1 MLNRLSSNRQEDR
14 AISYQ
19 SIWGSGDSFAFTTEA
34 GTNIDEITSM
44 RINAFYACVLLIS
57 DTISTLPVD
66 SFRRIDG
73 NRIPY
78 RPQPAWVQRPDID
91 LLRTEHYQQ
100 VLISLLL
107 DGNAFVRIY
116 RDQTGQVANLVVI
129 DPSRVQITRTP
140 VTRELLYI
148 IDDNKQYPVTA
159 KDMLHMTE
167 MRKAG
172 ELRGISRVTELKDNL
187 GLASALQS
195 FASRF
200 FGQGATTSGVIET
213 PNGLNREQ
221 AKELVDGFDSRHKGF
236 RKAHKTGI
244 LTGGAKFVRTGVN
257 PDEAQMLDSQKFA
270 VEQIARIFRV
280 PPPMIGITSGGM
292 SYNSVEQQN
301 INFVTH
307 TLRPYIAKMEDA
319 YSTLLPDGA
328 FIRFNVDGLLRGDFA
343 TRMNGYSIGSQAG
356 FLSVNDIRRFEDLQ
370 PVDGGDV
377 YRVPLANVDLGA
389 ASLVETD
396 KRVSMA
402 QKLILSGFDP
412 AGVLAALDLPRISHT
427 GLPSTQ
433 LQAIAQIDPTDP
445 ESVYGVK

>member
-1 MLNRLSSNRQEDR
+1 MNPLSHNSLVFRECLLLG
-14 AISYQ
+14 
-19 SIWGSGDSFAFTTEA
+19 GSGDSFAFTTEA
-34 GTNIDEITSM
+34 GTNIDQITSM

-66 SFRRIDG
+66 SFRRVDG
-73 NRIPY
+73 NRVPY
-78 RPQPAWVQRPDID
+78 RPQPAWIQRPDVD

-129 DPSRVQITRTP
+129 DPNRIQVTRTP
-140 VTRELLYI
+140 VTRELIYI
-148 IDDNKQYPVTA
+148 IDDNNQYPVVSR
-159 KDMLHMTE
+159 DMLHITE

-213 PNGLNREQ
+213 PMGLNREQ
-221 AKELVDGFDSRHKGF
+221 AKELVEGFDSRHKGYK
-236 RKAHKTGI
+236 KAHKTGI

-280 PPPMIGITSGGM
+280 PPHMIGITSAGAM

-319 YSTLLPDGA
+319 YSTLLPEGA

-356 FLSVNDIRRFEDLQ
+356 FLSVNDIRRFEDLR

-396 KRVSMA
+396 KRVTMA
-402 QKLILSGFDP
+402 SKLILAGFNP
-412 AGVLAALDLPRISHT
+412 AGVLAALNLPSIDHT
-427 GLPSTQ
+427 GVPSVQ
-433 LQAIAQIDPTDP
+433 LQGIAQIDPENP
-445 ESVYGVK
+445 ESVYEV